1 MAQHYNLWGQVDQDQ
16 LGNNVPQN
24 ASVINL
30 SVTVS
35 HQKKEQAQKLGSNQ
49 IFETLLLLAIQI
61 RRNKSLKWSQLKI
74 ATVNNNFMNDFIKHI
89 IYKSLLLYWFCIF
102 PSYN

>member
-1 MAQHYNLWGQVDQDQ
+1 MAKSTKSNTINVLWDQVDQDQ

-24 ASVINL
+24 ASVINH

-49 IFETLLLLAIQI
+49 IFETQPSPAIQI
-61 RRNKSLKWSQLKI
+61 QRNNSLKWSWPKM
-74 ATVNNNFMNDFIKHI
+74 V
-89 IYKSLLLYWFCIF
+89 IF
-102 PSYN
+102 GCKLRQ